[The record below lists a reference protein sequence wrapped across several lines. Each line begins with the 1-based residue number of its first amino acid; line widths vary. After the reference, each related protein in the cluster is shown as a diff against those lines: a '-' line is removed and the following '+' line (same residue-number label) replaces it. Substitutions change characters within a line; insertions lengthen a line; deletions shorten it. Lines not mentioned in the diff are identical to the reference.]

1 MSRRGEIM
9 KKNQA
14 IVLAIATFVIGIL
27 LGRFV
32 PFGSTTE
39 VQAACDEACQ
49 LKANIAKC
57 EELIPKLETYLSAQN
72 SMVKTNYED
81 NRLVFLDFA
90 KYLDTLYD
98 QTYSKVNLNQQ
109 TVRDTLYQAS
119 DRSVELFKETSTTND
134 SVVIKDRQAM
144 LDQNINDINFFSDE
158 LKKSCAEIKP

>member
-1 MSRRGEIM
+1 M

-32 PFGSTTE
+32 PIGSTTE
-39 VQAACDEACQ
+39 VAAVACDEECQ
-49 LKANIAKC
+49 LQANIARC
-57 EELIPKLETYLSAQN
+57 EEIIPKLETYLAAQN
-72 SMVKTNYED
+72 SMVKTNYEE
-81 NRLVFLDFA
+81 NRLVFLDFFN
-90 KYLDTLYD
+90 YLDTLYD

-109 TVRDTLYQAS
+109 TIRDTLYQAS
-119 DRSVELFKETSTTND
+119 DRSAELFKETSTTND
-134 SVVIKDRQAM
+134 PVVIQDRQAM